1 MITKN
6 QIKLIKA
13 LRLKKNRIQSGFFV
27 AEGEKIVDE
36 LLKSDL
42 EAVNIFS
49 ISEKYKNLKN
59 YISINSTQL
68 KQISNLKSP
77 NNVIGIFKIPANK
90 EIDFNSNIVA
100 LEEINDP
107 GNLGTIIRLCDWFGI
122 KNIICSENSVD
133 CYNPKVVQSSMGS
146 ISRVSISYMEFD
158 NLISSVNYNTVAA
171 DLHGKSLKEHIFS
184 KNQKFKTFFCWHV
197 QFVENILLLQCLKKE
212 TTTAKELDLRPL
224 GKVIIFRD
232 TQTNRQNLPIIYR
245 SSANLDRS
253 EVGHLSHI
261 VTVPLFPNHPDLE
274 LLVKSNE

>member
-6 QIKLIKA
+6 QIKLIKS

-36 LLKSDL
+36 LLQSDL
-42 EAVNIFS
+42 DSVNIFS

-59 YISINSTQL
+59 YISINSIQL

-77 NNVIGIFKIPANK
+77 NNVLGIFKIPLNK

-100 LEEINDP
+100 LEEISDP

-122 KNIICSENSVD
+122 KNIICSQNSVD

-158 NLISSVNYNTVAA
+158 NLISSVSYNTVAV
-171 DLHGKSLKEHIFS
+171 DLNGKSLKEHIFS
-184 KNQKFKTFFCWHV
+184 KNQ
-197 QFVENILLLQCLKKE
+197 
-212 TTTAKELDLRPL
+212 
-224 GKVIIFRD
+224 IIFFGNESNGFSQKVSSNIKTKITIQRYND
-232 TQTNRQNLPIIYR
+232 NVESLNLASSVAIVLSELKNQII
-245 SSANLDRS
+245 
-253 EVGHLSHI
+253 G
-261 VTVPLFPNHPDLE
+261 
-274 LLVKSNE
+274 K

>member
-6 QIKLIKA
+6 QIKLIKS
-13 LRLKKNRIQSGFFV
+13 LRLKKNRIQSGFFI

-59 YISINSTQL
+59 YILINSTQL

-77 NNVIGIFKIPANK
+77 NNVLGIFKIPVNK

-100 LEEINDP
+100 LEEINNP

-158 NLISSVNYNTVAA
+158 NLISSVSYNTVAA
-171 DLHGKSLKEHIFS
+171 DLNGKSLKEHIFS
-184 KNQKFKTFFCWHV
+184 KNQ
-197 QFVENILLLQCLKKE
+197 
-212 TTTAKELDLRPL
+212 
-224 GKVIIFRD
+224 IIFFGNESNGFSQKVSSNIKTKITIQRCND
-232 TQTNRQNLPIIYR
+232 NVESLNLASSVAIVLSELKNQII
-245 SSANLDRS
+245 
-253 EVGHLSHI
+253 G
-261 VTVPLFPNHPDLE
+261 
-274 LLVKSNE
+274 K

>member
-6 QIKLIKA
+6 QIKLIKS

-27 AEGEKIVDE
+27 VEGEKIVDE

-42 EAVNIFS
+42 ESVNIFS

-77 NNVIGIFKIPANK
+77 NKVLGIFKIPANR
-90 EIDFNSNIVA
+90 EIDFNANIVA

-122 KNIICSENSVD
+122 KYIICSQNSVD

-158 NLISSVNYNTVAA
+158 SLISSFSYNTVAA
-171 DLHGKSLKEHIFS
+171 DLNGKSLKEHVFS
-184 KNQKFKTFFCWHV
+184 KNQ
-197 QFVENILLLQCLKKE
+197 
-212 TTTAKELDLRPL
+212 
-224 GKVIIFRD
+224 IIFFGNESNGFSQKVSSNIKTKITIQRYND
-232 TQTNRQNLPIIYR
+232 NVESLNLASSVAIVLSELKNQII
-245 SSANLDRS
+245 
-253 EVGHLSHI
+253 G
-261 VTVPLFPNHPDLE
+261 
-274 LLVKSNE
+274 K

>member
-6 QIKLIKA
+6 QIKLIKS

-77 NNVIGIFKIPANK
+77 NNVLGIFKIPVNK

-122 KNIICSENSVD
+122 KNIICSKNSVD
-133 CYNPKVVQSSMGS
+133 CYNPKVVQSTMGS

-158 NLISSVNYNTVAA
+158 NLISSVSYNTVAA

-184 KNQKFKTFFCWHV
+184 KNQ
-197 QFVENILLLQCLKKE
+197 
-212 TTTAKELDLRPL
+212 
-224 GKVIIFRD
+224 IIFFGNESNGFSQKVSSNIKTKITIQRYND
-232 TQTNRQNLPIIYR
+232 NVESLNLASSVAIVLSELKNQII
-245 SSANLDRS
+245 
-253 EVGHLSHI
+253 G
-261 VTVPLFPNHPDLE
+261 
-274 LLVKSNE
+274 K

>member
-6 QIKLIKA
+6 QIKLVRS
-13 LRLKKNRIQSGFFV
+13 LRIKKNRLQSGFFV

-77 NNVIGIFKIPANK
+77 NKVLGIFKIPANK
-90 EIDFNSNIVA
+90 EIDFNSNIIA

-122 KNIICSENSVD
+122 KNIICSQNSVD

-158 NLISSVNYNTVAA
+158 NLISSVSYNTVAA
-171 DLHGKSLKEHIFS
+171 DLNGKSLKEHIFS
-184 KNQKFKTFFCWHV
+184 KNQ
-197 QFVENILLLQCLKKE
+197 
-212 TTTAKELDLRPL
+212 
-224 GKVIIFRD
+224 IIFFGNESNGFSQKVSSNIKTKITIQRYND
-232 TQTNRQNLPIIYR
+232 NVESLNLASSVAIVLSELKNQII
-245 SSANLDRS
+245 
-253 EVGHLSHI
+253 G
-261 VTVPLFPNHPDLE
+261 
-274 LLVKSNE
+274 K

>member
-6 QIKLIKA
+6 QIKLIKS

-77 NNVIGIFKIPANK
+77 NNVLGIFKIPVNK

-122 KNIICSENSVD
+122 KNIICSQNSVD

-158 NLISSVNYNTVAA
+158 NLISSVSYNTVAA
-171 DLHGKSLKEHIFS
+171 DLNGKSLKEHIFS
-184 KNQKFKTFFCWHV
+184 KNQ
-197 QFVENILLLQCLKKE
+197 
-212 TTTAKELDLRPL
+212 
-224 GKVIIFRD
+224 IIFFGNESNGFSQKVSSNIKTKITIQRYND
-232 TQTNRQNLPIIYR
+232 NVESLNLASSVAIVLSELKNQII
-245 SSANLDRS
+245 
-253 EVGHLSHI
+253 G
-261 VTVPLFPNHPDLE
+261 
-274 LLVKSNE
+274 K

>member
-6 QIKLIKA
+6 QIKLIKS

-77 NNVIGIFKIPANK
+77 NNVTGIFKIPVNK
-90 EIDFNSNIVA
+90 EIDFNSNIIA

-133 CYNPKVVQSSMGS
+133 CYNPKVVQSTMGS

-158 NLISSVNYNTVAA
+158 NLISSVSHNTVAA
-171 DLHGKSLKEHIFS
+171 DLNGKSLKEHIFS
-184 KNQKFKTFFCWHV
+184 KNQ
-197 QFVENILLLQCLKKE
+197 
-212 TTTAKELDLRPL
+212 
-224 GKVIIFRD
+224 IIFFGNESNGFSQKVSSNIKTKITIQRYND
-232 TQTNRQNLPIIYR
+232 NVESLNLASSVAIVLSELKNQII
-245 SSANLDRS
+245 
-253 EVGHLSHI
+253 G
-261 VTVPLFPNHPDLE
+261 
-274 LLVKSNE
+274 K

>member
-6 QIKLIKA
+6 QIKLIKS

-77 NNVIGIFKIPANK
+77 NNVLGIFKIPANK

-122 KNIICSENSVD
+122 KNIICSQNSVD
-133 CYNPKVVQSSMGS
+133 CYNPKVVQSTMGS
-146 ISRVSISYMEFD
+146 ISRVSVSYMDFD
-158 NLISSVNYNTVAA
+158 KILMNDKYKTIAA
-171 DLHGKSLKEHIFS
+171 DLEGVKLTKFNFSENQIIFFGSESKGLSKKLSSKINEKITIERFNKNVDSLNLAISVGIVLSE
-184 KNQKFKTFFCWHV
+184 
-197 QFVENILLLQCLKKE
+197 LLKK
-212 TTTAKELDLRPL
+212 
-224 GKVIIFRD
+224 
-232 TQTNRQNLPIIYR
+232 
-245 SSANLDRS
+245 
-253 EVGHLSHI
+253 
-261 VTVPLFPNHPDLE
+261 
-274 LLVKSNE
+274 

>member
-6 QIKLIKA
+6 QIKLIKS

-77 NNVIGIFKIPANK
+77 NNVLGIFKIPGNK

-122 KNIICSENSVD
+122 KNIICSQNSVD

-184 KNQKFKTFFCWHV
+184 KNQ
-197 QFVENILLLQCLKKE
+197 
-212 TTTAKELDLRPL
+212 
-224 GKVIIFRD
+224 IIFFGNESNGFSQKVSSNIKTKITIQRYND
-232 TQTNRQNLPIIYR
+232 NVESLNLASSVAIVLSELKNQII
-245 SSANLDRS
+245 
-253 EVGHLSHI
+253 G
-261 VTVPLFPNHPDLE
+261 
-274 LLVKSNE
+274 K

>member
-6 QIKLIKA
+6 QIKLIKS

-77 NNVIGIFKIPANK
+77 NNVLGIFKIPANK
-90 EIDFNSNIVA
+90 EIDFNLNIVA

-122 KNIICSENSVD
+122 KNIICSQNSVD

-158 NLISSVNYNTVAA
+158 NLISSVSHNTQEE
-171 DLHGKSLKEHIFS
+171 GNIFHKIMEEINS
-184 KNQKFKTFFCWHV
+184 
-197 QFVENILLLQCLKKE
+197 KKE
-212 TTTAKELDLRPL
+212 ISIEL
-224 GKVIIFRD
+224 
-232 TQTNRQNLPIIYR
+232 T
-245 SSANLDRS
+245 
-253 EVGHLSHI
+253 
-261 VTVPLFPNHPDLE
+261 
-274 LLVKSNE
+274 

>member
-6 QIKLIKA
+6 QIKLIKS
-13 LRLKKNRIQSGFFV
+13 LRSKKNRKQSGFFV

-77 NNVIGIFKIPANK
+77 NNVTGIFKIPVNK
-90 EIDFNSNIVA
+90 EIDFNSNIIA

-122 KNIICSENSVD
+122 KNIICSQNSVD

-158 NLISSVNYNTVAA
+158 NLISSVSHNTVAA
-171 DLHGKSLKEHIFS
+171 DLNGKSLKEHIFS
-184 KNQKFKTFFCWHV
+184 KNQ
-197 QFVENILLLQCLKKE
+197 
-212 TTTAKELDLRPL
+212 
-224 GKVIIFRD
+224 IIFFGNESNGFSQKVSSNIKTKITIQSYND
-232 TQTNRQNLPIIYR
+232 NVESLNLASSVAIVLSELKNQII
-245 SSANLDRS
+245 
-253 EVGHLSHI
+253 G
-261 VTVPLFPNHPDLE
+261 
-274 LLVKSNE
+274 K